1 MGLFFRK
8 SIGAGPFRVNL
19 SKSGVGVS
27 AGIRGARVG
36 VGTRGPYV
44 SAAKDGIYYRKHLG
58 GPARSAET
66 SGDQQGTMFEVAL
79 LVGLVIGAVVMLVAG
94 LVAWKVF
101 MR

>member
-1 MGLFFRK
+1 MGIFFRK

-36 VGTRGPYV
+36 LGTRGPYV

-58 GPARSAET
+58 ASGRSAVT
-66 SGDQQGTMFEVAL
+66 STDQQGTMFEVAL

-94 LVAWKVF
+94 LVAWEVF
-101 MR
+101 VQ